1 MKRLYIII
9 GIILIPFVL
18 ALFIKK
24 EYTIVRSI
32 EINKS
37 VDQTF
42 EYLKL
47 LRNQVNFSSWA
58 EKDSKM
64 KMIYTGTDGQV
75 GFVSRWESEVK
86 DVGVGE
92 QEILK
97 ITEGERID
105 YEMRFYKPFEA
116 TDTSYILT
124 KSLSENKT
132 EVVWGFHGKMNYP
145 MNLMLLFMDMDKT
158 IGTEFE
164 SSLGKL
170 KTILEN
176 N

>member
-1 MKRLYIII
+1 MKLLYIII
-9 GIILIPFVL
+9 GIVLIPFVV
-18 ALFIKK
+18 ALFLKK
-24 EYTIVRSI
+24 EYTVVRSV
-32 EINKS
+32 EVNKPIG
-37 VDQTF
+37 QTF
-42 EYLKL
+42 GYLKL
-47 LRNQVNFSSWA
+47 LKNQDDFSSWA
-58 EKDSKM
+58 EKDPNM
-64 KMIYTGTDGQV
+64 KTMYTGNDGEV
-75 GFVSRWESEVK
+75 GFVSRWESEDK

-92 QEILK
+92 QEIVK

-116 TDTSYILT
+116 TDSSYITT

-132 EVVWGFHGKMNYP
+132 EVVWGFQGKMNYP

-170 KTILEN
+170 KTILEK
-176 N
+176 

>member
-1 MKRLYIII
+1 MNILFIIL
-9 GIILIPFVL
+9 GIVLIPFVL
-18 ALFIKK
+18 ALIIKK
-24 EYTIVRSI
+24 KYTVVRSV
-32 EINKS
+32 EVNKP
-37 VDQTF
+37 VGKVF

-47 LRNQVNFSSWA
+47 LKNQGNFSSWS
-58 EKDSKM
+58 EKDSEM
-64 KMIYTGTDGQV
+64 KTTYTGTDGQV

-86 DVGVGE
+86 DVGIGE
-92 QEILK
+92 QEIVK

-105 YEMRFYKPFEA
+105 YEMRFYKPFKA
-116 TDTSYILT
+116 TDSSYIST
-124 KSLSENKT
+124 KSVSEDKT
-132 EVVWGFHGKMNYP
+132 GVVWGFHGKMNYP

-164 SSLGKL
+164 SSLEKL